1 MVLYC
6 IALVVFGIVM
16 GIAPD
21 IVADNVKKCS
31 KETDYY
37 AKEKAKNRVN
47 TWLYLFGLVIYLS
60 LVLVLGRVC
69 YDFDGQ
75 IKELKTRIEVLE
87 EHMPQT
93 DTTTVNIQNL

>member
-1 MVLYC
+1 MALYF
-6 IALVVFGIVM
+6 ITLIVFGIIM
-16 GIAPD
+16 GIAPE
-21 IVADNVKKCS
+21 IIADNVKKCS

-47 TWLYLFGLVIYLS
+47 VWLYVFGLVIYLS
-60 LVLVLGRVC
+60 LALVLGRVC
-69 YDFDGQ
+69 YGYDGQ

-93 DTTTVNIQNL
+93 DTTAVNIQNP